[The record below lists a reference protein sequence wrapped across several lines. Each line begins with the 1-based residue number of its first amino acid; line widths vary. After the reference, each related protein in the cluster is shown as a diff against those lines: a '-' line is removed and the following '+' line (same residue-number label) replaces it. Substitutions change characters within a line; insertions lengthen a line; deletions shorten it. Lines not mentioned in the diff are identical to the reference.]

1 MDNYSY
7 MSNADVTVIEDMYR
21 QYQADPASVDT
32 SWQQF
37 FKGFDFSRE
46 QYAEESEGDC
56 PAALKGEQEAS
67 SKFKKEVAVINL
79 IGAYRQR
86 GHLYSTTNPVRPR
99 RQHMAPMQL
108 NDFGLS
114 DTDLSTVF
122 QAGIQ
127 IGLENATLQEILEH
141 LKQTYCGNIGAEFV
155 YMRPREAAEW
165 LQKKMEACRNT
176 PNFSVEEKKRILH
189 KLNQAVIFENFL
201 HTKFVGQKRFSLE
214 GSETIIPALDAIVE
228 KGADLGIEEFVIG
241 MAHRGRLNVLA
252 NILDKTYET
261 IFAEFEGKAFEESIF
276 EGDVKYHLGF
286 SSNKHTEHGKK
297 VHLTLTPNPSH
308 LEAVNPVVEGIV
320 RAKSDFRYNGDLNK
334 IAPILI
340 HGDASIAGQGIIYEV
355 LQMSTLEGYKTG
367 GTIHVILNNQV
378 GFTTN
383 YIDARSSTY
392 CTDVAKTTLSPI
404 FHINGDDAE
413 AVTYVIQLALEYRQ
427 QFHKDVFIDILG
439 YRKHGHNESDEP
451 RFTQPILYNI
461 IAKHP
466 NPREIYSQQL
476 IEHGSIEA
484 NLAKEMEQQFKK
496 ELQERLDEA
505 RQKEAAELPSFLD
518 GVWKG
523 IRMSSPEDFIQSPP
537 TGIEE
542 QTLKAVAN
550 TIASVPTDM
559 KFFPKLKKLFEARG
573 KMVNETHKIDW
584 GMGELLAYGSLLNEQ
599 VPIRISGQDVE
610 RGTFSHRHAVAKLPD
625 SEEEYIP
632 LEHISENQGPF
643 RIYNSLL
650 SEYAVLGFEVGYSM
664 TTPHALVIW
673 EAQFGDFAN
682 GAQIIIDQFIA
693 ASETKW
699 QRMSGLVLSLPH
711 GFEGQGPEHSSAR
724 LERFLELCGEY
735 NMQVVSCTTPANLF
749 HVLRRQI
756 KRPFRKPLIL
766 MSPKSLL
773 RHPLCVSTPEDF
785 MTGTQF
791 LEVIDDSYVDSQ
803 SVKRIL
809 FCSGKIYYDLLG
821 RQQIEKHQDI
831 AIIRVE
837 QLYPIPT
844 TQLEAIIKKY
854 NNAKEHF
861 WVQEEPENM
870 GAWPFLLRKFKIV
883 PLHGITRKESASPAT
898 GFAKMH
904 QTQQQ
909 NLLDKSFAS
918 S

>member
-1 MDNYSY
+1 MDDYSY
-7 MSNADVTVIEDMYR
+7 MSNADVTVIEDMYH
-21 QYQADPASVDT
+21 QYQTNPSSVDV

-37 FKGFDFSRE
+37 FKGFDFSRT
-46 QYAEESEGDC
+46 QYGTEDDSDC
-56 PAALKGEQEAS
+56 PAALEQEKEAS
-67 SKFKKEVAVINL
+67 SHFKKEVAVINL

-99 RQHMAPMQL
+99 RTHMAPIEL
-108 NDFGLS
+108 KDF
-114 DTDLSTVF
+114 DLSESDLTTVF
-122 QAGIQ
+122 QAGMQ
-127 IGLENATLQEILEH
+127 TGLENATLQEILAH
-141 LKQTYCGNIGAEFV
+141 LQQTYCRNIGVEFV
-155 YMRPREAAEW
+155 YMRPREAAQW
-165 LQKKMEACRNT
+165 LQKKMESCQNT
-176 PNFSVEEKKRILH
+176 PNFSIEEKKRILH

-214 GSETIIPALDAIVE
+214 GSESIIPALDAIIE
-228 KGADLGIEEFVIG
+228 KGASLGIEEFVIG

-261 IFAEFEGKAFEESIF
+261 IFTEFEGKAFEESIF

-286 SSNKHTEHGKK
+286 SSNKCTEQGKQ

-320 RAKSDFRYNGDLNK
+320 RAKSDFRYNGDLKK

-404 FHINGDDAE
+404 FHINGDDVE
-413 AVTYVIQLALEYRQ
+413 AVTYAIQLALEYRQ

-439 YRKHGHNESDEP
+439 YRKHGHNEADEP

-466 NPREIYSQQL
+466 TSREIYSQKL
-476 IEHGSIEA
+476 IEQGSIEA
-484 NLAKEMEQQFKK
+484 DLAKEMELQFKK

-505 RQKEAAELPSFLD
+505 KQQEAAELPSFLT
-518 GVWKG
+518 GAWKG
-523 IRMSSPEDFIQSPP
+523 IRMSTTEDFIQSPV
-537 TGIEE
+537 TGIDE
-542 QTLKAVAN
+542 QTLTTLAN
-550 TIASVPTDM
+550 KIAAIPADM
-559 KFFPKLKKLFEARG
+559 KFFPKLKKLFAARG
-573 KMVNETHKIDW
+573 QMVNETHKIDW
-584 GMGELLAYGSLLNEQ
+584 GMGELLAYASLLHEQ
-599 VPIRISGQDVE
+599 IAVRVSGQDVE

-632 LEHISENQGPF
+632 LEHINKNQGKF
-643 RIYNSLL
+643 TIYNSLL
-650 SEYAVLGFEVGYSM
+650 SEYAVLGFEFGYSM
-664 TTPHALVIW
+664 ATPHALTIW

-724 LERFLELCGEY
+724 LERFLELCGEN
-735 NMQVVSCTTPANLF
+735 NMQVVNCTTPANLF

-773 RHPLCVSTPEDF
+773 RHPLCVSSSENFT
-785 MTGTQF
+785 TGTRF
-791 LEVIDDSYVDSQ
+791 LEIIDDTATTSE
-803 SVKRIL
+803 SVKRVL

-821 RQQIEKHQDI
+821 RQQAENRKDI
-831 AIIRVE
+831 AIVRIE
-837 QLYPIPT
+837 QLYPMPI
-844 TQLEAIIKKY
+844 TQLEAILQKY
-854 NNAKEHF
+854 ENAKQHF

-870 GAWPFLLRKFKIV
+870 GAWPFLLRKFKLT

-898 GFAKMH
+898 GFAKLH
-904 QTQQQ
+904 HAQQQ
-909 NLLDKSFAS
+909 ELVDKAFAD
-918 S
+918 